1 MADSSWNREESTG
14 TPASPKSMSR
24 DPRPPLDIIAYRY
37 REEESFQSVL
47 SIGLCHSGIIGD
59 LVIIEYLELL

>member
-24 DPRPPLDIIAYRY
+24 DPRPPIDIIAYRNSGDE
-37 REEESFQSVL
+37 RFQSVL
-47 SIGLCHSGIIGD
+47 SRSLIKAGIYD
-59 LVIIEYLELL
+59 FVKYL

>member
-24 DPRPPLDIIAYRY
+24 DPRPPLDNIAYRS
-37 REEESFQSVL
+37 REDESFQSVL
-47 SIGLCHSGIIGD
+47 SIGRWPN
-59 LVIIEYLELL
+59 V

>member
-24 DPRPPLDIIAYRY
+24 DSRPPLDIISYCY
-37 REEESFQSVL
+37 SEDDSVQSVY
-47 SIGLCHSGIIGD
+47 SIGL
-59 LVIIEYLELL
+59 

>member
-47 SIGLCHSGIIGD
+47 SIGLWFTTYSYS
-59 LVIIEYLELL
+59 LYQTQFR

>member
-47 SIGLCHSGIIGD
+47 SIGLWAI
-59 LVIIEYLELL
+59 VFQWN